1 MGTKRSGIK
10 RIFVIFLSISML
22 VSAQLFASAPQAK
35 AATSTATVSGK
46 VIDSVTSLPLAAV
59 TVSDDAATSPATTTT
74 DAAGH
79 YALTVPIGDHVLSVK
94 LSGYVTSNSAL
105 FTAGTGDALTM
116 NFSLVRYASA
126 SGLVTAD
133 GTTTGVGSVVVK
145 FFDAAKTDLNPVITA
160 TTASNGQWSLA
171 SIVPGTYKVQFDGS
185 ETDYMSRWFDAKSTR
200 DEATQVLVAPGAVL
214 SLSGSLVQGG
224 KISGTVKDVHGN
236 PIVGASI
243 NVSSSA
249 GRYGY
254 AATDSSGKYEVRGL
268 AADQYLVGAR
278 MTGYAA
284 AWIGGADSQSAAT
297 YISVP
302 AAASIQNAGIVMQV
316 GGVISGTV
324 GPAGAY
330 QGSGGFG
337 ESVSAYRES
346 FPNDSAYY
354 GSVSTTD
361 GSYSITQLPPGR
373 YRVLFSTYYANYYQ
387 QYYQNTTSAQAATL
401 VTVTTGST
409 ATGINAVLTAAPA
422 VPSDPAVVVGQIV
435 DLDNAPLAG
444 VLVKAR
450 TSGVQATTDATGSFV
465 MTASVRDNTLDLSK
479 TGYAPT
485 SVAVWPGSDNTS
497 TNPFKV
503 PTVSLSRVA
512 TIIGKVTSGPNN
524 APTADTHVRATDLG
538 GGGTSGAWTASDGTY
553 SIPGLAE
560 GSYIVSADPS
570 ADYVQTYY
578 DGAAVSS
585 LARYVTVGQGS
596 TATGIDIHRGKAASV
611 SGTVRRAGGSP
622 AGSASVTIV
631 SYGYTRTITTGAD
644 GGFTFGGLPAGSYVV
659 SATEGG
665 STVWWNGA
673 GSRTGASNIDVS
685 GDDVSGVTLTLPTG
699 FTLSGTL
706 TDSGGQVM
714 ASTRLYLQAANG
726 QQTQATGNASGAYA
740 FHGVAPG
747 SYKLGVVI
755 DYSILWLPGT
765 YSPSLAATFD
775 VAADRV
781 LDVRMPSLAAVSV
794 HLVGADR
801 TVPGPATVTVYDA
814 AQDYMTSSEVTA
826 GSGSLELYPGT
837 YEIVASADGYVE
849 TTRSITVTAATT
861 IDITIPVGGKISVGL
876 SGAGQYFLVARNLTT
891 GEAFIGDTTD
901 PSYTFTGLPDGDYVI
916 SAIAA
921 VEGVTCGK
929 AVWHGGSNY
938 FDATSVHVT
947 DGSVASITLTASCG
961 GTASGYAISGSLLL
975 PAGVTLTDT
984 TRWSLSITATNV
996 ATGEEFGTY
1005 RPTSSGA
1012 FTLNGL
1018 APGTYLLDVAVDG
1031 SLNLGE
1037 ATKTVTIVAAD
1048 LTGVSIAMPIAGSI
1062 KGHVVNS
1069 FAHGVQNVQVT
1080 AQGTKDWGSAYTDAA
1095 GDFTVTG
1102 LSTGDHVVKIS
1113 APSPY
1118 VATTLSAVHVTS
1130 GSATTIPT
1138 VVLQNGGRITGVI
1151 PFGTGTVQ
1159 IKAMDGSGAIL
1170 ASTATYDGGDYVLS
1184 TVPAGAT
1191 YVQFSGYGIVT
1202 EWWKDAATLGTATP
1216 VTVTTNQ
1223 AVAGISPIL
1232 TPTNPPSS
1240 TVTSISGTVTGPK
1253 GPLAGIGVYASG
1265 DTTDTWADASTAA
1278 DGSYSLEVPTGES
1291 YTVEY
1296 DACFGYDDAGGCLN
1310 DYYTE
1315 TRTVPVGTSPVTNVN
1330 FVIVPP
1336 SMTFTTAPAPTIAGM
1351 AASGQTLTATAGTWA
1366 PVPDALA
1373 YQWYA
1378 DGAAIAAGTQPT
1390 FQLVDAQLGKK
1401 ITVAVTATKVG
1412 YTAKTVTS
1420 DPTTVVTA
1428 APVSVVGVTPTIT
1441 GSAAVSYALTA
1452 VPGSWTPTGV
1462 TFAYQWRRDGVD
1474 IQGATSASYSLVPAD
1489 AGHHLAVAVTGSK
1502 SGYVSATLVSAPT
1515 AVVTSATSALAYEAF
1530 VKGSY
1535 LDFLGR
1541 EATAT
1546 EVSTQSKALASGTVS
1561 RESFLLTLAN
1571 SDEWLSAIVTKMY
1584 KDTLGRA
1591 PDAAGLSSW
1600 VSWLRSGR
1608 FTVAQAASLFYAS
1621 DEYYLYHAGGTPTS
1635 WVTALYTKLLNRDP
1649 DAAGLQF
1656 WVAKAIDPSFGKT
1669 RVAYE
1674 FYQSTESRLHRVLN
1688 LYQALLARDPDPT
1701 GWPFWAQQVYT
1712 TGDIVLAMNL
1722 ADSTEY
1728 WLRAHQ
1734 RY

>member
-1 MGTKRSGIK
+1 MGTKQSGIK
-10 RIFVIFLSISML
+10 RALVTFLSFSL
-22 VSAQLFASAPQAK
+22 LLSAQLFASAPQAK
-35 AATSTATVSGK
+35 AAISTATVSGK

-105 FTAGTGDALTM
+105 FTAVSGDALTM

-145 FFDAAKTDLNPVITA
+145 LFDAAKTDLNPVITA
-160 TTASNGQWSLA
+160 TTASNGQWSLT

-185 ETDYMSRWFDAKSTR
+185 GTDYMSRWFDGKSTR

-214 SLSGSLVQGG
+214 SLSGSLVQGA

-243 NVSSSA
+243 YVSGSP

-254 AATDSSGKYEVRGL
+254 ATTDSSGKYEVRGL
-268 AADQYLVGAR
+268 AADQYLVEAQKS
-278 MTGYAA
+278 GYAA
-284 AWIGGADSQSAAT
+284 TWMGGADDQSTAS

-302 AAASIQNAGIVMQV
+302 AAASIQNADIVMQV

-330 QGSGGFG
+330 QGSAGFG
-337 ESVSAYRES
+337 ESVQAFRDG
-346 FPNDSAYY
+346 FPYNPYY

-373 YRVLFSTYYANYYQ
+373 YRVLFSTDYASYYQ
-387 QYYQNTTSAQAATL
+387 QYYQNADSAATATL

-409 ATGINAVLTAAPA
+409 ITAINAVLAVAPV
-422 VPSDPAVVVGQIV
+422 VPSDPAVVMGQIV

-444 VLVKAR
+444 VLVRAR

-465 MTASVRDNTLDLSK
+465 MTASVRDSTLDLSK
-479 TGYAPT
+479 TGYAAT
-485 SVAVWPGSDNTS
+485 SVSVWPGSANTS

-503 PTVSLSRVA
+503 ATVSLSRVS
-512 TIIGKVTSGPNN
+512 TITGKVTSGPSN
-524 APTADTHVRATDLG
+524 APTANTYVRATLIG
-538 GGGTSGAWTASDGTY
+538 GGGTSATWTASDGTY

-560 GSYIVSADPS
+560 GSYVVSADPS

-585 LARYVTVGQGS
+585 LARYVTVGQGL

-611 SGTVRRAGGSP
+611 SGSVRRADGSA

-631 SYGYTRTITTGAD
+631 AYGYTRTISTGAD
-644 GGFTFGGLPAGSYVV
+644 GGFTFGGLPTGRYVV

-685 GDDVSGVTLTLPTG
+685 GDDVSGVTLTLPSG
-699 FTLSGTL
+699 YTLSGTL

-714 ASTRLYLQAANG
+714 ASTRMYLLSASG
-726 QQTQATGNASGAYA
+726 QQTQATSSATGEYA
-740 FHGVAPG
+740 FHGVAAG
-747 SYKLGVVI
+747 TYKLGVLVG
-755 DYSILWLPGT
+755 YSIVWLPGT
-765 YSPSLAATFD
+765 YSSSLAATFD

-781 LDVRMPSLAAVSV
+781 LDVKFPSQATVSV
-794 HLVGADR
+794 HLSGADR
-801 TVPGPATVTVYDA
+801 TVPSPATVIVYDA
-814 AQDYMTSSEVTA
+814 NQSWVTYA
-826 GSGSLELYPGT
+826 DVNGGSGALQLYPGS
-837 YEIVASADGYVE
+837 YEIVASAAGYVE

-861 IDITIPVGGKISVGL
+861 IDITLPVGGKISVAL
-876 SGAGQYFLVARNLTT
+876 AGAGQYFLSARNLTT
-891 GEAFIGDTTD
+891 GEAFLGDTTE
-901 PSYTFTGLPDGDYVI
+901 STYAFTGLPDGDYVI

-921 VEGVTCGK
+921 VDGSTCGK

-938 FDATSVHVT
+938 FDATPVHVT
-947 DGSVASITLTASCG
+947 DGSVVSITLAASCG
-961 GTASGYAISGSLLL
+961 GSVSGHSISGSLVL
-975 PAGVTLTDT
+975 PAGVALTDT
-984 TRWSLSITATNV
+984 TRWNVYLTATNV
-996 ATGEEFGTY
+996 ETNEEFGTY
-1005 RPTSSGA
+1005 TPTSTGT

-1018 APGTYLLDVAVDG
+1018 RPGTYLVDLTADS

-1037 ATKTVTIVAAD
+1037 ASLTVTIGAAD
-1048 LTGVSIAMPIAGSI
+1048 VTGVSLVVPAAGSI

-1069 FAHGVQNVQVT
+1069 FGHGVQYVT
-1080 AQGTKDWGSAYTDAA
+1080 VSASGTDGGESASTDAK
-1095 GDFTVTG
+1095 GDFTITG
-1102 LSTGDHVVKIS
+1102 LRSGDYVVIFS
-1113 APSPY
+1113 APSPLLG
-1118 VATTLSAVHVTS
+1118 TTLEAVHVAI
-1130 GSATTIPT
+1130 GAATTIPT
-1138 VVLQNGGRITGVI
+1138 VALQNGGRIAGVI
-1151 PFGTGTVQ
+1151 PSGTGSVL
-1159 IKAMDGSGAIL
+1159 IEAMDSSGAVL
-1170 ASTATYDGGDYVLS
+1170 TRTNTYDGGDYLLGV
-1184 TVPAGAT
+1184 VPAGAT
-1191 YVQFSGYGIVT
+1191 YVRFSGSGIVS

-1223 AVAGISPIL
+1223 AVAGISPML
-1232 TPTNPPSS
+1232 TTRTPSA
-1240 TVTSISGTVTGPK
+1240 TVTSISGKITGPK
-1253 GPLAGIGVYASG
+1253 GPLSGIWVYASG
-1265 DTTDTWADASTAA
+1265 LTTNEWSSDNTAA
-1278 DGSYSLEVPTGES
+1278 DGTYTLEVPVGET

-1296 DACFGYDDAGGCLN
+1296 DACFGYGDVSGCLN
-1310 DYYTE
+1310 DHYSE
-1315 TRTVPVGTSPVTNVN
+1315 SRTVPVGTSPVTNVN

-1336 SMTFTTAPAPTIAGM
+1336 SMTFTTAPVPTIAGM

-1366 PVPDALA
+1366 PIPDALA

-1378 DGAAIAAGTQPT
+1378 DGTAIPAGTQPT
-1390 FQLVDAQLGKK
+1390 FQLADAQLGKK
-1401 ITVAVTATKVG
+1401 ITVTVTATKAG
-1412 YTAKTVTS
+1412 YTTKTVTS
-1420 DPTTVVTA
+1420 DPTTAVTA
-1428 APVSVVGVTPTIT
+1428 APQSVGGVTPTIT
-1441 GSAAVSYALTA
+1441 GSAAVSYTLTA

-1474 IQGATSASYSLVPAD
+1474 IQGATGSSYSLVPAD

-1515 AVVTSATSALAYEAF
+1515 ALVTSATSALAYEAF

-1535 LDFLGR
+1535 MDFLGR
-1541 EATAT
+1541 EATAA

-1561 RESFLLTLAN
+1561 KESFLSTLAN

-1608 FTVAQAASLFYAS
+1608 FSVAQAASLFYAS

-1635 WVTALYTKLLNRDP
+1635 WVTALYTKLLGRDP
-1649 DAAGLQF
+1649 DAAGLQY
-1656 WVAKAIDPSFGKT
+1656 WVAKSTDPGFGKS

-1712 TGDIVLAMNL
+1712 TGDIVLATNL
-1722 ADSTEY
+1722 ANSTEY